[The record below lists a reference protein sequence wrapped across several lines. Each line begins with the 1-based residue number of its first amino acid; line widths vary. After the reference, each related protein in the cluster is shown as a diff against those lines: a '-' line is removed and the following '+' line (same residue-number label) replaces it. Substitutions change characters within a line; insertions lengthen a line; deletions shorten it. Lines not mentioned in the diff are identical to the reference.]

1 MISIKSEKEIEYMR
15 EAGRIV
21 ALAHKA
27 VKEAIKPGI
36 TTKELDDIAT
46 KVILEN
52 GAIPSFKGQPGL
64 KGSIPFPASI
74 CASVNDEIIHGIP
87 GGYKLKEGD
96 IISIDIGACKNGY
109 HGDSAKTH
117 PVGKISENAQK
128 LIDVTRQSFYE
139 GMKYAKKG
147 NRLSDISHAIQ
158 EYAESNG
165 CSVVR
170 EFVGHGIGKN
180 LHEDPEV
187 PNYGRPGRGPRLE
200 KGMTIAV
207 EPMINEGIED
217 LEVLDNRWTIVTAD
231 GKLSAHYEHTVL
243 ITDGEV
249 ELLTICE

>member
-46 KVILEN
+46 KVILDN
-52 GAIPSFKGQPGL
+52 GATPSFKGQPGL

-87 GGYKLKEGD
+87 GGYRLKEGD
-96 IISIDIGACKNGY
+96 IISVDIGACKNGY

-249 ELLTICE
+249 ELLTVCE

>member
-15 EAGRIV
+15 EAGHIV
-21 ALAHKA
+21 ALAHRA
-27 VKEAIKPGI
+27 IKEAIKPGI

-52 GAIPSFKGQPGL
+52 GAVPSFKGQRGL

-87 GGYKLKEGD
+87 GGYRLKEGD

-139 GMKYAKKG
+139 GMKYAKQG

-165 CSVVR
+165 FSVVR
-170 EFVGHGIGKN
+170 EFVGHGVGAA

-217 LEVLDNRWTIVTAD
+217 LEILDNRWTVITAD
-231 GKLSAHYEHTVL
+231 GKLSAHYEHTIL

-249 ELLTICE
+249 ELLTAL